1 MILEHGSYKYLID
14 KKITNLLYKDL
25 VEKDEIKHLQ
35 ISKDI
40 VSFLESIKVNYKK
53 PINIYKYKTEGI
65 LDFYRGTYVASGNIL
80 QGPDAY
86 KLVEDDSEIDTYE
99 FTGEIID
106 LHTYFQFYLD
116 EDQEN
121 QLVLLEFNLI
131 VENR

>member
-65 LDFYRGTYVASGNIL
+65 LDFYRGTYVCIRSL
-80 QGPDAY
+80 
-86 KLVEDDSEIDTYE
+86 
-99 FTGEIID
+99 
-106 LHTYFQFYLD
+106 
-116 EDQEN
+116 
-121 QLVLLEFNLI
+121 
-131 VENR
+131 